1 MSLASW
7 PASPRQVFVLALLV
21 RLSMVVLTEWRPVF
35 PAYFEADASEH
46 HRVAVR
52 MLADWR
58 EGRTATPTLSP
69 AKRVYDYW
77 LAALYQVTG
86 PHALCARAV
95 NAVFA
100 AWAVLLLHRLALLFL
115 PPVDAGRF
123 GLFLALW
130 PSYVYF
136 GGGNTKDSLVFL
148 IIAGTVYAYLS
159 FLRTGGRPRLVVVAA
174 LLVVMGLLKT
184 HFVLAVAAGLAL
196 PTALLAALPPAGQRA
211 RPLLALGAVLL
222 AGGLYRPAA
231 HAVLGSWLKAPA
243 ALSSQGETELEFSL
257 QTHPLPGEEDGRD
270 TEDDSLVHRIQR
282 FRDSRQYW
290 SQRHALATQG
300 RRIETQILPGARLD
314 GWGDLLLFIPR
325 SAFQALFMPLPGL
338 YELGGKLGRRLSAVE
353 NLGLLALFALALIR
367 LARDAWPREALVP
380 AGLFIVLA
388 AVSGPFEFDLGSAM
402 RHKPE
407 FLPFILLFAFKTLS
421 RGGRAPSRG
430 AGLGHAHRA

>member
-7 PASPRQVFVLALLV
+7 PASPRQVFALALLA
-21 RLSMVVLTEWRPVF
+21 RLSMAVVTEGRPVF
-35 PAYFEADASEH
+35 PAYFEADAAEH
-46 HRVAVR
+46 HRVAMR

-58 EGRTATPTLSP
+58 EGRPATPTLSP
-69 AKRVYDYW
+69 AKRVYDYA
-77 LAALYQVTG
+77 LAALYRVAG
-86 PHALCARAV
+86 PRPLCARAV

-100 AWAVLLLHRLALLFL
+100 ASAVLLLHRLALLFL
-115 PPVDAGRF
+115 PPVGAGRF

-136 GGGNTKDSLVFL
+136 GGGSTKDPLVFL
-148 IIAGTVYAYLS
+148 LIAGSVYAYLS
-159 FLRTGGRPRLVVVAA
+159 FLSTGERPRLLAAGA
-174 LLVVMGLLKT
+174 LLVVTGLLKT
-184 HFVLAVAAGLAL
+184 HFVMAVAAGLAL
-196 PTALLAALPPAGQRA
+196 PTALLAALAPAGQRA

-231 HAVLGSWLKAPA
+231 RAVLQSWLKAPP
-243 ALSSQGETELEFSL
+243 ALSAHGEAGLELSL

-314 GWGDLLLFIPR
+314 CWGDLLLFIPR
-325 SAFQALFMPLPGL
+325 SAFHALFMPLPGL
-338 YELGGKLGRRLSAVE
+338 YELGGKLGRRLAALE
-353 NLGLLALFALALIR
+353 NLGLLALFSLALIR
-367 LARDAWPREALVP
+367 LARDTWPREALIP

-407 FLPFILLFAFKTLS
+407 FLPFILLFAFKTV
-421 RGGRAPSRG
+421 P
-430 AGLGHAHRA
+430 